1 MYICTLFM
9 LGQQISSSF
18 AMMTFSFQ
26 TSILDNEDGASVD
39 NKSEI
44 ERLRN
49 KLRQREREHQKHLGH
64 EVVNFVYEFILSNLF
79 LSSLQY
85 FVAVARHSNPTLC
98 SLWYCQH

>member
-1 MYICTLFM
+1 M
-9 LGQQISSSF
+9 LGQHISSSF

-64 EVVNFVYEFILSNLF
+64 EVVLFNLII
-79 LSSLQY
+79 SSLR
-85 FVAVARHSNPTLC
+85 FIIVKPAIFCCR
-98 SLWYCQH
+98 SLK